1 MSYADETQL
10 AVYSPNDTFPPEVAG
25 RLLSAATNTLDQQL
39 TFSFGGDLVTH
50 VADGGSSTRILLPP
64 PGAASVLTVVED
76 GITLTSGLY
85 EVDPRKRR
93 RLVRLDEDG
102 VPVLWAAGRRN
113 ITVTYVPTPV
123 PEALVEACLEVA
135 TIIWHG
141 KDAGFG
147 DTVGVQG
154 STEMTYRRA
163 LPDSV
168 RLLLRSI
175 RDDYGV
181 VRRGR

>member
-1 MSYADETQL
+1 MSYANEDQL
-10 AVYSPNDTFPPEVAG
+10 AVYAPNDTFTPEVAG
-25 RLLSAATNTLDQQL
+25 RLLSAATNTLDEQL

-50 VADGGSSTRILLPP
+50 VADGGASTRILLPP
-64 PGAASVLTVVED
+64 PGAAAIITVVEG
-76 GITLTSGLY
+76 GITLASALY

-93 RLVRLDEDG
+93 RLLRLDVDG
-102 VPVLWAAGRRN
+102 LPVLWASGRRN
-113 ITVTYVPTPV
+113 ITVTYAPTPA

-135 TIIWHG
+135 VIIWRG
-141 KDAGFG
+141 APAGFA

-163 LPDSV
+163 LPDSA
-168 RLLLRSI
+168 RLLLRSL
-175 RDDYGV
+175 RDQYGV